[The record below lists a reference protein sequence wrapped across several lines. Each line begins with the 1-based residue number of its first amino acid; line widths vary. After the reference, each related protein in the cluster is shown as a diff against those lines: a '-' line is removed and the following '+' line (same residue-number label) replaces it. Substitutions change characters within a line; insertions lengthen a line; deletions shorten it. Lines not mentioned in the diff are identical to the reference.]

1 MNELFQIIG
10 LFIIALLAVS
20 NIRYLHSL
28 ILNISGL
35 FKQIIQVVIKLNTVT
50 KQVQYN
56 YEAIIKL
63 NKDMKIDGRRIS
75 SYVEELHCQNL
86 MNTARIRILLDKYHI
101 GLFECDSKG
110 ECVWVNRA
118 LCELY
123 GMEEFDMMGHGWLTA
138 VLEEQRSIVLQEW
151 INSIKNDMP
160 YSWGYNIINQQT
172 GENVRVRATALT
184 VRDDDRKPLLFCG
197 SVERA

>member
-1 MNELFQIIG
+1 MTELFQIIG

-28 ILNISGL
+28 ILSISGL
-35 FKQIIQVVIKLNTVT
+35 FKQIIQVVIKLNSVT
-50 KQVQYN
+50 KQVDYN

-63 NKDMKIDGRRIS
+63 NKDMRINGRRIS
-75 SYVEELHCQNL
+75 SYVEELHGQNL

-101 GLFECDSKG
+101 GLFECNSKG
-110 ECVWVNRA
+110 ECVWVNQA

-123 GMEEFDMMGHGWLTA
+123 GMEELDMMEHGWLTA
-138 VLEEQRSIVLQEW
+138 VVEEQRGIVLSEW
-151 INSIKNDMP
+151 MNSIKNDIP
-160 YSWGYNIINQQT
+160 YSWGYNIINQET
-172 GENVRVRATALT
+172 GENIRVRATALT

>member
-1 MNELFQIIG
+1 MGEVFQIAG
-10 LFIIALLAVS
+10 LFIIAILAVS

-28 ILNISGL
+28 LLNLSNL
-35 FKQIIQVVIKLNTVT
+35 LKQIITMVIRLNTVA
-50 KQVQYN
+50 KQVDYN
-56 YEAIIKL
+56 YEAILKL
-63 NKDMKIDGRRIS
+63 NKDMKINGRRIS
-75 SYVEELHCQNL
+75 SYVEELHEQNL

-110 ECVWVNRA
+110 ECVWINQA
-118 LCELY
+118 LCDLY

-138 VLEEQRSIVLQEW
+138 VLEEQRGVVLQEW
-151 INSIKNDMP
+151 INSIKNDIP
-160 YSWGYNIINQQT
+160 YSWGYNIINQET